1 MSFNEKRTKHYV
13 EMVFG
18 NFASGRV
25 LEIQEREDPKKVQLP
40 EGAIGFRFFDRG
52 VITFDGETYTGEP
65 KNISGLYVWGEKM
78 TQEEFAEKA
87 GPERQEDVNFF
98 RTSHIR
104 EVLELNNGKVIP
116 YREDMI
122 IL

>member
-1 MSFNEKRTKHYV
+1 MQHFEKRTKHYV

-25 LEIQEREDPKKVQLP
+25 LEIQERDDPKKVQLP

-52 VITFDGETYTGEP
+52 VITFDGEQYTGEP
-65 KNISGLYVWGEKM
+65 KNVSGLYVWGEKM
-78 TQEEFAEKA
+78 TQEEFTEKA
-87 GPERQEDVNFF
+87 GTERKEDVDFF
-98 RTSHIR
+98 RTSRIR
-104 EVLELNNGKVIP
+104 EVVELNNGKVIP
-116 YREDMI
+116 YKEDMI